1 MINSV
6 FHFLKIIFNFI
17 LQCVVNFCHTKK
29 KCSHPGCSNVV
40 APNSPTIQW
49 FEAILDEMFREYE
62 AIYTPPAEK
71 GSGNE
76 ILNITVLNGDAT
88 QIPYS
93 PFMSMLDV
101 QNRISDKLNIP
112 RNKQKILFND
122 KEVQVLNFLAYI
134 NLI

>member
-1 MINSV
+1 M
-6 FHFLKIIFNFI
+6 
-17 LQCVVNFCHTKK
+17 
-29 KCSHPGCSNVV
+29 

-71 GSGNE
+71 GLGKE

-93 PFMSMLDV
+93 SSMSMFDV
-101 QNRISDKLNIP
+101 QRFISDKLKIP
-112 RNKQKILFND
+112 GNKQKILYND
-122 KEVQVLNFLAYI
+122 KMVQVLMYLFSSLFWRIYTLKCI
-134 NLI
+134 LL

>member
-1 MINSV
+1 M
-6 FHFLKIIFNFI
+6 
-17 LQCVVNFCHTKK
+17 
-29 KCSHPGCSNVV
+29 

-88 QIPYS
+88 QIPFS